1 MDCKTNSA
9 IAQTTSSTPRRALP
23 LAHAAEISDYRTL
36 RQPRVEMRMVS
47 SGGCCK
53 LFASMTMLFTA
64 ASASASAAGAEQP
77 MLRDIA
83 VSPDLTQLQATV
95 RALVGFG
102 TRHSLSDTASP
113 KRGIGAARHWAQSRF
128 AEIGQACG
136 GCLNVVT
143 PSQSVTG
150 ARVPKPTEIV
160 DVVAIQRGSTDPE
173 RVIVLSGHID
183 SRVTDPLN
191 AASDA
196 PGADDDASGVA
207 VVIEAARIL
216 SRYKFPATLIYAVLS
231 GEEQGLYGG
240 KVLAEYAKAQG
251 WRVEADLNND
261 IVGGIRGQSGV
272 IDNTRV
278 RLFSEGT
285 RDTETPEDAKQR
297 RFEGGENDSASRNV
311 ARYTK
316 ALAESYLPNWTV
328 ALIYRLDRFGR
339 GGDHSAFNALGFPA
353 VRFTENSED
362 YRHQH
367 QDLRTEGGVEYGD
380 TIEHVDFPYLAKIAA
395 TNMLAAAAMASA
407 PPPPANVKISGAVS
421 PDTKL
426 SWSASPGLPAAAY
439 RVHWRDTTEP
449 EWTHSRDAGN
459 SDSLTLANVAIDDF
473 VFGVAGVSADGF
485 ESPVVFPGAAGSF
498 WR

>member
-1 MDCKTNSA
+1 MTRKGQPKRIEGSA
-9 IAQTTSSTPRRALP
+9 RCTKLLAGAAMMFAAVSTL
-23 LAHAAEISDYRTL
+23 S
-36 RQPRVEMRMVS
+36 
-47 SGGCCK
+47 
-53 LFASMTMLFTA
+53 
-64 ASASASAAGAEQP
+64 AEQP
-77 MLRDIA
+77 LLREIA
-83 VSPDLTQLQATV
+83 ASPDPKQLQATV
-95 RALVGFG
+95 QALVGFG

-113 KRGIGAARHWAQSRF
+113 KRGIGAARRWAQSRF
-128 AEIGQACG
+128 AAIAQSCA
-136 GCLNVVT
+136 GCLTVVT
-143 PSQSVTG
+143 PSQTFTG
-150 ARVPKPTEIV
+150 ARVPKPSEIV

-173 RVIVLSGHID
+173 RVIILTGHID
-183 SRVTDPLN
+183 SRVSDPLN

-216 SRYKFPATLIYAVLS
+216 SRYKFAATIVYGVLS

-261 IVGGIRGQSGV
+261 IVGGTHGGNGV

-285 RDTETPEDAKQR
+285 RDTETAEDAKQR

-311 ARYTK
+311 ARFAK

-367 QDLRTEGGVEYGD
+367 QDLRSEGGVEYGD
-380 TIEHVDFPYLAKIAA
+380 TIDHVDFPYLAKVAA
-395 TNMLAAAAMASA
+395 TNMIAAAAMASA
-407 PPPPANVKISGAVS
+407 PPPPANVKISGAVTS
-421 PDTKL
+421 DTKL
-426 SWSASPGLPAAAY
+426 SWSARVGSPAAAY
-439 RVHWRDTTEP
+439 RVYWRDTTQAQ
-449 EWTHSRDAGN
+449 WSRWRDAGN

-473 VFGVAGVSADGF
+473 IFGVASVSADGF
-485 ESPVVFPGAAGSF
+485 ESPVVFPGAAGAF